1 MLSKYDIMSNKMEKF
16 SNIVTS
22 FIGAYALAFTK
33 KKKYEVLKKYY
44 NILIKESHI
53 LFEIKNDSLDY
64 IKDRSNAFTGD
75 IMATSKIQKTSSE
88 LEKILVIDAVL
99 IDKYE
104 DLVYEFI
111 MDLIAKKKSADE
123 AYDFIYSYLK
133 EEEIRVIE
141 TLNTSDFVFDN
152 LDDKYKSV
160 VINKHKDYM
169 NKEVNKYVTKKENK
183 EIEFLK
189 GLKIYEENVNLNI
202 NVTVNSA
209 TKKLK

>member
-1 MLSKYDIMSNKMEKF
+1 MLSKYDIMSRNMEKF
-16 SNIVTS
+16 SSIVTS
-22 FIGAYALAFTK
+22 FIGAYALAFSK

-44 NILIKESHI
+44 EILIKEAHI

-64 IKDRSNAFTGD
+64 VKDRSNAFTGD

-88 LEKILVIDAVL
+88 LEKILVIDAIL

-104 DLVYEFI
+104 TLVYEFI
-111 MDLIAKKKSADE
+111 MDLIAKKKSEDE
-123 AYDFIYSYLK
+123 AYDFIYKHLNK
-133 EEEIRVIE
+133 EEISVIE
-141 TLNTSDFVFDN
+141 TINTSNFIFDN
-152 LDDKYKSV
+152 LYSKYKNEV
-160 VINKHKDYM
+160 LNKHKDYM
-169 NKEVNKYVTKKENK
+169 DKHVNKYVTKKESK
-183 EIEFLK
+183 KIEFLK